1 MEARASRYALQQRYP
16 VRTNMLSGEM
26 PKSNI
31 PALLVVDDP
40 GQTRAE
46 RSGVAESISVEVRRK
61 CGR

>member
-1 MEARASRYALQQRYP
+1 
-16 VRTNMLSGEM
+16 MLSGEM
-26 PKSNI
+26 PKGNI

-61 CGR
+61 CGS